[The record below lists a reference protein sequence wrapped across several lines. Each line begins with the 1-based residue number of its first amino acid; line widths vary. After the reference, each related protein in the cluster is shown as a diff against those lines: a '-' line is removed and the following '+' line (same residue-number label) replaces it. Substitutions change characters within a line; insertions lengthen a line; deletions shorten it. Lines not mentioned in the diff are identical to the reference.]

1 MKLKFI
7 AEEILLEQ
15 ATDEIDAVAKSVFA
29 ELGKEFQAS
38 EDEIQDEISQTNEAV
53 GFLTILS
60 VILAAPSL
68 LEVMTKSFGKLIK
81 LWKKLFGN
89 KQDESKKIESIL
101 HFAHKWHETY
111 IKALKWIFEKSG
123 AYEKKGIT
131 TEAEKEKTAEFVFYI
146 IVAGLAVYS
155 GYQGIKAFKAGLS
168 AISSATAYSGFSL
181 ATFESAMTAIKSKEV
196 VLFLKKLGIV

>member
-1 MKLKFI
+1 MKLTYI
-7 AEEILLEQ
+7 AKEVLHEQ
-15 ATDEIDAVAKSVFA
+15 ASNEIDVVAKSVFA
-29 ELGKEFQAS
+29 ELGKEFQAA
-38 EDEIQDEISQTNEAV
+38 EDEIRDEISQTNEAV

-68 LEVMTKSFGKLIK
+68 LEVLVKAFGKLIK
-81 LWKKLFGN
+81 TWKKLFG
-89 KQDESKKIESIL
+89 KEGTESEKIESVL
-101 HFAHKWHETY
+101 HFTHKWHKLY

-155 GYQGIKAFKAGLS
+155 GFQGIKAFQSGMQTLAKAG
-168 AISSATAYSGFSL
+168 TYSGFSL
-181 ATFESAMTAIKSKEV
+181 ATFEAAMTAIKSKEV